1 MRTIGARIQGDK
13 DGPHK
18 VVGTQA
24 TLNFDNVTHFVEMYD
39 DELCEDFTRVHFV
52 GGGSIDIK
60 DDPAGLDG
68 KLAYM
73 DKLEYEEKRD
83 LADRARP
90 D

>member
-1 MRTIGARIQGDK
+1 MRTIGAIIQRDT

-39 DELCEDFTRVHFV
+39 DDLCEDFIRVHFV

-60 DDPAGLDG
+60 DDLAGLDG
-68 KLAYM
+68 MLEYM

-83 LADRARP
+83 LADWARP

>member
-1 MRTIGARIQGDK
+1 
-13 DGPHK
+13 
-18 VVGTQA
+18 GTQA

-39 DELCEDFTRVHFV
+39 DDLCEDFTRVHFV

-60 DDPAGLDG
+60 YDFTETEG

-73 DKLEYEEKRD
+73 EKLEYEEKRH
-83 LADRARP
+83 LADWARP

>member
-1 MRTIGARIQGDK
+1 MRTIGVTIQGAR
-13 DGPHK
+13 DGLHK

-39 DELCEDFTRVHFV
+39 DDLCEDFTRVHFV

-60 DDPAGLDG
+60 YGPSDLDG

-73 DKLEYEEKRD
+73 EKLEYEEKRD
-83 LADRARP
+83 LADWARP